1 MSDEPQPLRIKPR
14 SPPAAGAPPA
24 PDAPPKPAPSSA
36 AGADQG
42 DSPGRLR
49 LKARLNLPAETP
61 EQATPDPTL
70 VPPPPP
76 PTGAP
81 LPEPVAAAEPEPKE
95 APRFKLRPK
104 APAPQPAQELAPQ
117 PAQALAPP
125 PAPFPE
131 PSAEEAPVA
140 PPAPLRPSQSL
151 PPMSVLAAA
160 PPPPLGSVAEAPA
173 PPGSTPRLSLS
184 TAQEKAAG
192 TKGLPHSGSKGLP
205 VSATRGLPVPGT
217 DSLPKIG
224 GKAVVVKPAK
234 TTAVLR
240 KRPALGPIAKVGL
253 TVVVVAIA
261 VGAFYSYRIFFPSE
275 APGLK
280 LKLLPISKPLVLSD
294 IKQTAAGA
302 LSKAAAAPGQLVEK
316 GQGAIAAQRAQQ
328 QARVDAMASGG
339 EQTPT
344 PVPTAS
350 PVATEA
356 VMGESSISSDVRVNN
371 TPIVAAPAASPAFRA
386 FVSNATIGGVF
397 QGVPSR
403 ALINGTVVREGQLL
417 DSSLGIAFERVDSD
431 KKVIYFK
438 DYTGAEVA
446 KNY

>member
-24 PDAPPKPAPSSA
+24 PDAPPEPAPPSA

-61 EQATPDPTL
+61 EQAIPDSTL

-81 LPEPVAAAEPEPKE
+81 LPEQVAAAEPEPKE

-104 APAPQPAQELAPQ
+104 APAPQPAQ
-117 PAQALAPP
+117 ALAPP
-125 PAPFPE
+125 PAPFPA
-131 PSAEEAPVA
+131 PSAEEAPV
-140 PPAPLRPSQSL
+140 PPPEPPRPSQSL
-151 PPMSVLAAA
+151 PPMSVLAA
-160 PPPPLGSVAEAPA
+160 PPPPPPGSVAEAPA
-173 PPGSTPRLSLS
+173 PPGSAPRLSLS
-184 TAQEKAAG
+184 TAQERAAG
-192 TKGLPHSGSKGLP
+192 TKGLPLSGSKGLP
-205 VSATRGLPVPGT
+205 VPGM

-224 GKAVVVKPAK
+224 GKTVVVKPAK

-275 APGLK
+275 APDLK
-280 LKLLPISKPLVLSD
+280 LKLPPISKPLVLSD
-294 IKQTAAGA
+294 IKQSAAGA
-302 LSKAAAAPGQLVEK
+302 LSKAAGAPGQLVEK

-356 VMGESSISSDVRVNN
+356 VMGESSISS
-371 TPIVAAPAASPAFRA
+371 TC
-386 FVSNATIGGVF
+386 G
-397 QGVPSR
+397 
-403 ALINGTVVREGQLL
+403 
-417 DSSLGIAFERVDSD
+417 
-431 KKVIYFK
+431 
-438 DYTGAEVA
+438 
-446 KNY
+446 